1 MFTLCKDRTM
11 AQTLPLVSIYLP
23 KPYRKDEIEMRL
35 ACSMKK
41 GIEQAFYTEYKET
54 YLVYTR
60 FNVIT
65 FINWNKDSIVKALE
79 KLGVENAHVFE
90 RHYLY
95 QDYPIEIDASLSS
108 ACNVYNERIVL
119 KEPLTLYLVIIA
131 LIVSQSVGLEK
142 YEQDLSLHFEESQRL
157 LDLTQHYSL
166 FRRSKIIVFART
178 LSAIQHAMV
187 SDLFLLDKPNILWDN
202 AEAEKLYNRLS
213 SILELKDRFE
223 IVEHK
228 LSHLKD
234 DISMSLDL
242 INHRHSEVLEW
253 IIIVL
258 IGFEIVMGLIEFF
271 KA

>member
-1 MFTLCKDRTM
+1 
-11 AQTLPLVSIYLP
+11 
-23 KPYRKDEIEMRL
+23 
-35 ACSMKK
+35 
-41 GIEQAFYTEYKET
+41 
-54 YLVYTR
+54 
-60 FNVIT
+60 
-65 FINWNKDSIVKALE
+65 
-79 KLGVENAHVFE
+79 
-90 RHYLY
+90 
-95 QDYPIEIDASLSS
+95 
-108 ACNVYNERIVL
+108 
-119 KEPLTLYLVIIA
+119 
-131 LIVSQSVGLEK
+131 
-142 YEQDLSLHFEESQRL
+142 
-157 LDLTQHYSL
+157 
-166 FRRSKIIVFART
+166 
-178 LSAIQHAMV
+178 MV

-234 DISMSLDL
+234 DISMALDL